1 VKFSRF
7 PALILVWFLLLQ
19 CKGKEVVYE
28 IKADKDLIPEGIA
41 INPENGVLYLSS
53 YHKDKI
59 VRYDP
64 ARGTA
69 EDFIKSGEYG
79 FKGGVGILMHDKL
92 LFALSSE
99 KTPAHSTSLLLVF
112 DPAAN
117 RLLHSYTLQDTAAH
131 FMNDLAIGPGNNI
144 YITDTE
150 RHLVYRLRYPQG
162 TIITALQD
170 ESLKYPNGIAISD
183 DGSKLYVDSWTHGI
197 RIVDTGSWQILNGPH
212 APTTRSG
219 IDGLKYY
226 RGNLYAIRNGGRDK
240 SGHGLIRIA
249 LHAAGDSLGKVTPI
263 LLGHEK
269 MDIPTTFAIH
279 NGYAYILAN
288 SQLEK
293 LDQEAMQIRATDSLT
308 NTFII
313 RTKL

>member
-1 VKFSRF
+1 MKFSRF

-170 ESLKYPNGIAISD
+170 ENLKYPNGIAISD

-263 LLGHEK
+263 LLGHEN

>member
-1 VKFSRF
+1 MKFSRF

-170 ESLKYPNGIAISD
+170 ENLKYPNGIAISD

-263 LLGHEK
+263 LLGHEN

-279 NGYAYILAN
+279 NGYVYILAN

-293 LDQEAMQIRATDSLT
+293 LDQEAMQIRAPDSLT